1 MITRDFLMNA
11 DCKTAFG
18 AIEESLLWSAEQR
31 AASLAATLACRPD
44 NGPVWIFGYGSL
56 MWNPALEFI
65 ESCTGTLVGWH
76 RAFCLRLTAGRGT
89 VHQPGRMLALKEGGR
104 TTGVAYR
111 LPEGSLEQELT
122 LLWKREMITGCYLPT
137 WCQLDLDD
145 GRTVNAL
152 VFIMDPRHPEY
163 ESDTRAQVI
172 APLIAAASGPLGTN
186 AQYLF
191 SLEQELIKL
200 GMQDDGLNDL
210 LVSVKNC
217 WRIIFRMVCYGEDLP
232 DETSVIVGRR
242 TPRQTLKCEH
252 FIGCQR
258 PLRQFDQS
266 ANFNPVN
273 QRKWADAAT
282 IGAGLAQFHGYILR
296 REDLQ
301 HLLNI
306 VAFPWFLSAQSGSDR
321 IRHQKQTQIQ
331 VALLLS

>member
-1 MITRDFLMNA
+1 MQWRRCKVITRDFLMNA

-44 NGPVWIFGYGSL
+44 EGPVWIFGYGSL
-56 MWNPALEFI
+56 MWNPALEFT

-89 VHQPGRMLALKEGGR
+89 AHQPGRMLALKEGGR

-111 LPEGSLEQELT
+111 LPEETLEQELT

-145 GRTVNAL
+145 GRTVNAI

-163 ESDTRAQVI
+163 ESDTRAKVI

-210 LVSVKNC
+210 LVSVKKLQAEN
-217 WRIIFRMVCYGEDLP
+217 YP
-232 DETSVIVGRR
+232 DGV
-242 TPRQTLKCEH
+242 L
-252 FIGCQR
+252 R
-258 PLRQFDQS
+258 PGF
-266 ANFNPVN
+266 A
-273 QRKWADAAT
+273 
-282 IGAGLAQFHGYILR
+282 
-296 REDLQ
+296 
-301 HLLNI
+301 
-306 VAFPWFLSAQSGSDR
+306 
-321 IRHQKQTQIQ
+321 
-331 VALLLS
+331 